1 MSRTGYGLLFPPPLL
16 LTKSLPRCNLF
27 EHKAEQGGQIRFKSL
42 AEVDKV
48 YKEMIEKEC
57 EQTLKEYLEAES
69 RFAEVASQFVSISK
83 AVPGQPSQVPTR
95 PFNMGAVRKIQEAE
109 YKVDK
114 ARKKW
119 LASVEKLLKYYGG

>member
-1 MSRTGYGLLFPPPLL
+1 
-16 LTKSLPRCNLF
+16 
-27 EHKAEQGGQIRFKSL
+27 
-42 AEVDKV
+42 VDKV

-69 RFAEVASQFVSISK
+69 KFAEVASQFVSISK
-83 AVPGQPSQVPTR
+83 AVPGRPAEMPVR
-95 PFNMGAVRKIQEAE
+95 PFSMGAVRRVQEAE

-114 ARKKW
+114 TRKKW

>member
-1 MSRTGYGLLFPPPLL
+1 M
-16 LTKSLPRCNLF
+16 
-27 EHKAEQGGQIRFKSL
+27 
-42 AEVDKV
+42 

-69 RFAEVASQFVSISK
+69 RFAEMANQFVSISK
-83 AVPGQPSQVPTR
+83 AVPGRPAQVPAR
-95 PFNMGAVRKIQEAE
+95 PFSISAVRRVQEAE